1 MNLKA
6 LTVAVFLATISY
18 SFSAINN
25 STVYTN
31 EPSKSPAA
39 DTRTNSATQQNGNH
53 TNSPTK
59 KTTEPFTEAA
69 SKQTTTKLIV
79 PKSKPTKG
87 TQVNNT
93 RLYTPAPSQKTKP
106 STKPTTTNKKTNT
119 ATKPI
124 TTPQPTTTPK
134 PEITCE
140 MRNESCSVCLKDSSC
155 FYCDS
160 DNTCKM
166 KKKGK
171 ILPSGCKGNK
181 WYWKQC
187 KILGKFSLIFKMSF
201 VLLFVFWL
209 SGYVMCSQ
217 IVGIPPPPGCAAFA

>member
-1 MNLKA
+1 MKLKA

-31 EPSKSPAA
+31 EPASKSPAA
-39 DTRTNSATQQNGNH
+39 DTRTNSTQQNGNH

-69 SKQTTTKLIV
+69 SKQTTTKLV
-79 PKSKPTKG
+79 PKLKPTKG
-87 TQVNNT
+87 TQVNK
-93 RLYTPAPSQKTKP
+93 TPAPSQKSQKTKP
-106 STKPTTTNKKTNT
+106 STKPSTKPTTTRKKTNT

-124 TTPQPTTTPK
+124 TTPKPTTTPK

-155 FYCDS
+155 FYCNS

-201 VLLFVFWL
+201 VLLFVF
-209 SGYVMCSQ
+209 
-217 IVGIPPPPGCAAFA
+217 